1 MEGLTGQ
8 IGFDSLGF
16 RSDFNL
22 DIIELKKEG
31 LVKVGTWN
39 RSMGANFTRN
49 YTESYMG
56 IVTSLKNKT
65 LKITTIKVKI
75 KISKL
80 PSSKNIWILRFSFL
94 TKNIRIFQNKYP
106 KYWDFFTSFLKKKCD
121 G

>member
-65 LKITTIKVKI
+65 LKITTIKVTQKKI
-75 KISKL
+75 KSTQCAI
-80 PSSKNIWILRFSFL
+80 
-94 TKNIRIFQNKYP
+94 
-106 KYWDFFTSFLKKKCD
+106 
-121 G
+121 